1 MPILHVAQREID
13 FGQVKRG
20 EKRSHTYE
28 FTNLGSVDL
37 VIDIISSCDCTTV
50 TYEKGP
56 YKPGEKGSIHVVFD
70 STEKE
75 ESESTDIDILLENTV
90 PSNGAPIIETLR
102 YTFQLIL

>member
-1 MPILHVAQREID
+1 VPIFHVEERIIS

-20 EKRSHTYE
+20 EKRSHTFE
-28 FTNLGSVDL
+28 FSNLGSVDL
-37 VIDIISSCDCTTV
+37 LIDIISSCDCTTV

-56 YKPGEKGSIHVVFD
+56 YKPGQKGQIHIVFD

-90 PSNGAPIIETLR
+90 PSTGAPIIETLR
-102 YTFQLIL
+102 YTFELIP